1 MRGFV
6 ENVLDADACIN
17 GQKKELGI
25 NEFYFSYTQSLTKGK
40 IEKTNVTRLNLQKSK
55 CILAYFTDFSTN
67 FDIGPILHRH

>member
-40 IEKTNVTRLNLQKSK
+40 IAKTNVTRLNLQKSK